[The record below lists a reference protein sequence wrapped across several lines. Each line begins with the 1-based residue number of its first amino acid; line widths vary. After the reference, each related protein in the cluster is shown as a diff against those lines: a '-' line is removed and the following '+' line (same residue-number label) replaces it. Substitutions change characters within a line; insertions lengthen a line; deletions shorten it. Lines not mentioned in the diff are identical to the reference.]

1 MAETQLQWFNVSRLS
16 PTVWRIEEAGMV
28 SEYLVLGDRQALL
41 VDCGWGLGDLPQIIK
56 GLTSL
61 PLTIFNTHGHR
72 DHTSGDYLFDD
83 RIHIN
88 EGDVPLLKKSYDPA
102 QRTATLRRFPEETR
116 PPGFRED
123 AWIHAP
129 LPGYDAFS
137 GPLSIDLGGR
147 TVDVIETPGHTPGSI
162 CLYDRSERLLFAG
175 DNIQAGN
182 VLMMLPESLPLATYA
197 KSIDRLAAMADRIDR
212 IYPSH
217 NQAPLKPDVL
227 TEMQAGVRKILDGE
241 IRGTPE
247 STNLGNGLACRF
259 DGCGILYDEKR
270 LK

>member
-28 SEYLVLGDRQALL
+28 SEYLVLGDRHALL
-41 VDCGWGLGDLPQIIK
+41 VDCGWGLGNLPQIIK

-88 EGDVPLLKKSYDPA
+88 KGDVPLLKKSYDPA

-147 TVDVIETPGHTPGSI
+147 T
-162 CLYDRSERLLFAG
+162 
-175 DNIQAGN
+175 
-182 VLMMLPESLPLATYA
+182 
-197 KSIDRLAAMADRIDR
+197 
-212 IYPSH
+212 
-217 NQAPLKPDVL
+217 
-227 TEMQAGVRKILDGE
+227 
-241 IRGTPE
+241 
-247 STNLGNGLACRF
+247 
-259 DGCGILYDEKR
+259 
-270 LK
+270 